1 MVKTIAVLLDKYAW
15 NAWLILVVLVKTL
28 SRWCFTCTA
37 SELLHLVPLSPHFG
51 KSVYVYPKWKH
62 TVTFSVLNSRIV
74 YFDVSTFRLISAQ
87 APSNG
92 IFSCKLTYLPVIFV
106 FFGVPFLWKRFDRY
120 RQTMFQAITRVSL
133 KSRPVS
139 VSSWLPCFD
148 VRLLSGSRWWLLV
161 IGFHVSSVE
170 SLSKVF
176 FEQQIHLS
184 VLLIYSHML
193 RLL

>member
-1 MVKTIAVLLDKYAW
+1 MNHVTSLSVPHTLGSILFRMTILLLEVHLCPFILLITSFSPGASLMVKTIAVLLDKYAW

-133 KSRPVS
+133 KCRPVS
-139 VSSWLPCFD
+139 VSS
-148 VRLLSGSRWWLLV
+148 
-161 IGFHVSSVE
+161 
-170 SLSKVF
+170 
-176 FEQQIHLS
+176 
-184 VLLIYSHML
+184 
-193 RLL
+193 